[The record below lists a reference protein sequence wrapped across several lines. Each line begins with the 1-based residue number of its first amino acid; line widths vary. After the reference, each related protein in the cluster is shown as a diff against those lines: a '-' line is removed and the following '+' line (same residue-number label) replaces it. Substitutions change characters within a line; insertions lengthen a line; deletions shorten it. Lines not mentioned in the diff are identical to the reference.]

1 MALSA
6 VSSAVTTIGELI
18 AKEAISL
25 WGVQDK
31 VNRLQ
36 KELKWMQCF
45 LKDADS
51 RQGENERIR
60 LWKERWLSKQHQKMG
75 LHPERRLELHKTRS
89 KLEEIMTGI
98 TDLTRQLQT
107 YGVRELREGEE
118 SSSSSRTRRELRQTF
133 PHIIEDYIVGLKD
146 ETKKLVS
153 VLLNDQTPNHKL
165 VSICG
170 MGGLGKTTL
179 AKKVYQHSHVRARFD
194 HTAWVYVSQEF
205 QQRKVWEDI
214 LADLTCSSERVRHSQ
229 LSDTNLAAEL
239 FNLLKE
245 KRCLLVLDDIWS
257 IEAWESLRPAFPMAD
272 DARSKIL
279 LTSRNKEVASYAD
292 GRGYLLEL
300 ECLKEEDSWDLFQKT
315 AISNTNSSGYE
326 ADARMEE
333 LGKEMVKHCA
343 GLPLAIVVLGGIL
356 TTKCLPKEWQMV
368 LENVKSYLNRAEG
381 IVSSKQEEENGGETA
396 EHVAQGYLIE
406 LAERIQHIQSPDLRS
421 LLFFKAFLPSS
432 RKLYTPFERKMIEML
447 NRQGRIN
454 RQEQIDIGDDK
465 GELKS
470 VLRYIFNNFKL
481 LRVLNYGKEIYTGGA
496 QELPSEISNLIH
508 LRLLSLRSFLNLF
521 PKLPSSLGNL
531 RCLRTLDLGVHHSVL
546 VPDVIWMMEQ
556 LRHLYLPVGCKCK
569 TKLKLGTL
577 ENLQT
582 LVNFNTR
589 ICCLKDL
596 TNMGKLRGLEIN
608 GAFKIEDFN
617 REELDKNQLIIKTE
631 LKCGDK
637 QVAEVPVSE
646 SELNCGDKHVAELP
660 VPDSEAKCRAKQVAE
675 LHLPVSESGLH
686 TVDKLYTLR
695 LWGLDNLEVFDGAM
709 PSLRRL
715 EIKNCRNL
723 KMQLPDRLKT
733 LVRLLFQMNVLF
745 VFQLKSHLQYS
756 YIFNSYSI
764 QRNLY
769 DCFCTSCILPR
780 NLRFTFSLNVI
791 QPQTGS

>member
-1 MALSA
+1 
-6 VSSAVTTIGELI
+6 
-18 AKEAISL
+18 
-25 WGVQDK
+25 
-31 VNRLQ
+31 
-36 KELKWMQCF
+36 
-45 LKDADS
+45 
-51 RQGENERIR
+51 
-60 LWKERWLSKQHQKMG
+60 
-75 LHPERRLELHKTRS
+75 
-89 KLEEIMTGI
+89 MTGI

-406 LAERIQHIQSPDLRS
+406 LAERYMIQVRERDEATSKMETFQMHDLMRDLCLS
-421 LLFFKAFLPSS
+421 RAKQQNFVFIVDDNSKAFLPSS

-686 TVDKLYTLR
+686 TVDK
-695 LWGLDNLEVFDGAM
+695 
-709 PSLRRL
+709 
-715 EIKNCRNL
+715 
-723 KMQLPDRLKT
+723 
-733 LVRLLFQMNVLF
+733 VRA
-745 VFQLKSHLQYS
+745 
-756 YIFNSYSI
+756 
-764 QRNLY
+764 
-769 DCFCTSCILPR
+769 
-780 NLRFTFSLNVI
+780 
-791 QPQTGS
+791 